1 MRIDH
6 DEGLSVR
13 SVARRAGRLVLL
25 IMGVCLACLLILVG
39 ILLFWSSGKPKPF
52 VDENGEPLVGSISE
66 KIYVNINGVKQGMFI
81 KGKDATKPV
90 LLFLHGGPGMPEY
103 FLTQRYPTGLEE
115 DFVVCW
121 WEQRGAGLSYRADL
135 PPETLTLEQLVADTL
150 EVTNYLRNRFGQEK
164 IYLMGHSGG
173 SVLGIQAAARA
184 PELYHAYIGVA
195 QISYQ
200 LESERLAYEYMLQEF
215 RKNGDSEMVRKLENA
230 PFTMTVP
237 LPDAYMAVRDE
248 AMHTLG
254 VGTTHAMKSVVS
266 GIFVPS
272 WLSRE
277 YTLGEKVNTWRS
289 KWSPYTKK
297 LWNQTLAINLT
308 VEVPKLE
315 LPVYFLH
322 GIYDYTVSYSEAQA
336 YLEKLDAPLKGFY
349 TFEASAHS
357 PIFEEPQ
364 KVQRILRE
372 DVLAGGNALADP
384 K

>member
-277 YTLGEKVNTWRS
+277 YTLGEKVNTWRG